1 MLQHGKFK
9 HKRLPMKKIKL
20 LISFVLLQTLA
31 ISCTEDGLSDDLS
44 FIDSSEPTELSNIF
58 DISTDN
64 SGNVKITPT
73 GEGVTE
79 FMLELGHGD
88 LGLISLSPG
97 NSLTHS
103 YPEGNYT
110 VTIISK
116 GITGIEVETTY
127 PLELT
132 YRAPENIVINKTIE
146 GSNLTVSATADYAN
160 GFLVYFGDV
169 TNEVGTPM
177 AVDQTLP
184 PHTYSSPGVYN
195 LKVVALSGGVAQSE
209 LIEQITI
216 YAPYSLP
223 ITYESP
229 IQNYNIGG
237 TFGDVIVA
245 QVANPFPG
253 GINTSATVRRYTK
266 PVGAPSWGGTW
277 TPLSTPNG
285 TPININNGSKIK
297 VMVYAT
303 EVGKMLNVEIE
314 QGSNGVAN
322 QILKVATTV
331 ANQWEELVFDFGS
344 LGIPAGTTFN
354 QLVFR
359 YNDAANGTGEV
370 IYIDNVQQTN

>member
-1 MLQHGKFK
+1 
-9 HKRLPMKKIKL
+9 MKKIKL

-31 ISCTEDGLSDDLS
+31 ISCTDDGLSDDLS
-44 FIDSSEPTELSNIF
+44 FIESSEPTELSNIF
-58 DISTDN
+58 DISNDN

-88 LGLISLSPG
+88 LGLLSLSPG

-103 YPEGNYT
+103 YPEGSYT

-116 GITGIEVETTY
+116 GITGIEVEKTY

-132 YRAPENIVINKTIE
+132 YRAPENIVINKNIE

-184 PHTYSSPGVYN
+184 PHTYSGPGVYN
-195 LKVVALSGGVAQSE
+195 LKVVALSGGSAQSE
-209 LIEQITI
+209 LMEQVTI

-223 ITYESP
+223 ITYESS

-297 VMVYAT
+297 VMIYAT

-359 YNDAANGTGEV
+359 YNDSADGTGEI